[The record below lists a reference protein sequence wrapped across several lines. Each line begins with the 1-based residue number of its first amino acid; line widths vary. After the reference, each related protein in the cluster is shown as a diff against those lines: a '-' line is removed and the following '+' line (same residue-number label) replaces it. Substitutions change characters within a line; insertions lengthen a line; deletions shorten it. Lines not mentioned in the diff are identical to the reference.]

1 MGMASVKRQDND
13 MMPVTNFCISKK
25 YSATSITERIQF
37 ITVRV
42 NCRFLFLYKN
52 MAMMQS
58 KITATVNISIGTWE
72 TASSLTSG
80 CRMSL
85 MTLLPL

>member
-1 MGMASVKRQDND
+1 MGMARVKRQDND

-25 YSATSITERIQF
+25 YSTISITERIQF

-42 NCRFLFLYKN
+42 NCRFLLLYKN